1 LSEEPN
7 SLMVHIR
14 YKDVEKT
21 LSGNPEEVWLLL
33 SKFFD
38 ELLPSFETAR
48 KLTLSVDLKTLA
60 KDIERVLAFA
70 EEGPYILVPRNKLT
84 DNETLALLL
93 LANYMGRRLGKI
105 QTDGLSK
112 EELQARLGK
121 DAKITSTRLG
131 ELVKNETV
139 MKTAEDTYKITTFG
153 LVQLQ
158 KDILPRIKARIG
170 TLT

>member
-1 LSEEPN
+1 
-7 SLMVHIR
+7 MVHIR

-33 SKFFD
+33 NKFFY

-60 KDIERVLAFA
+60 KDTEKVLAFA

-93 LANYMGRRLGKI
+93 LANHMGNRIGKT
-105 QTDGLSK
+105 QADGLSK
-112 EELQARLGK
+112 EELQAKLGK

-131 ELVKNETV
+131 ELIKNEMVTR
-139 MKTAEDTYKITTFG
+139 TSDDTYKITTFG

-158 KDILPRIKARIG
+158 KDILPRIKARTG
-170 TLT
+170 NLA